1 MSSPHA
7 PGKQA
12 KPSAMRRLA
21 SLVEGKIGILIIGA
35 ALTAITSVALPWWFS
50 RLDQARQAHQHELEA
65 QTQALADARKDR
77 EAQARALTQKIDDP
91 VLQRLAATEFMIQL
105 HGRQATD
112 DEVRGAW
119 ANYWSAYQ
127 NYFVFAEGNQVPA
140 DRLTA
145 NGPQAGYLDQ
155 HPVLWTYLTTVI
167 APEFARIHSC
177 LVSAHET
184 YDPKTAKP
192 NTGSDAQFRN
202 CLGPGPGDNPFWNK
216 PLDDTNVRDPWDRF
230 KDCAATFLIQIQ
242 FGLEWREQLAEE
254 EPAPEIAHAT
264 RLAECPPG
272 YSGDQLCRQMRY
284 NADVFEQMGVDCGP
298 LARRDVEALDL
309 PEAR

>member
-1 MSSPHA
+1 
-7 PGKQA
+7 
-12 KPSAMRRLA
+12 MRRLA
-21 SLVEGKIGILIIGA
+21 GLAVGKVGLLIIGA

-50 RLDQARQAHQHELEA
+50 RLDQAKQARQHELEA

-112 DEVRGAW
+112 EEVRGAW

-145 NGPQAGYLDQ
+145 NGPQAEYLDR

-167 APEFARIHSC
+167 APEFARIHAC

-184 YDPKTAKP
+184 YDPKAAKP
-192 NTGSDAQFRN
+192 NTGSDVQFRN
-202 CLGPGPGDNPFWNK
+202 CLAPGPGDNPFWTK
-216 PLDDTNVRDPWDRF
+216 PLDGSNVRDPWDRF
-230 KDCAATFLIQIQ
+230 KDCAATFLIQVQ

-254 EPAPEIAHAT
+254 EPASEIAPAT
-264 RLAECPPG
+264 KLAECPPG

-284 NADVFEQMGVDCGP
+284 NADVFEQMRVDCGP
-298 LARRDVEALDL
+298 LARKDIEALDL
-309 PEAR
+309 PEAP